1 MGSDYL
7 NCPMCGFGFSREDTL
22 CGHGCPL
29 GAMCR
34 LVQCPS
40 CKYEF
45 PETTPAVT
53 WVQRLL
59 RKLPERAK
67 LPDGVVTA
75 ADLKPGEEATLIC
88 LGDTTSK
95 RHRTLTVFGLVPGAR
110 IRLIQRQPA
119 CVVKV
124 GETELALDPE
134 IARDVLV
141 AREDL
146 MPASDAATV

>member
-1 MGSDYL
+1 M
-7 NCPMCGFGFSREDTL
+7 
-22 CGHGCPL
+22 
-29 GAMCR
+29 
-34 LVQCPS
+34 
-40 CKYEF
+40 
-45 PETTPAVT
+45 
-53 WVQRLL
+53 
-59 RKLPERAK
+59 
-67 LPDGVVTA
+67 
-75 ADLKPGEEATLIC
+75 
-88 LGDTTSK
+88 
-95 RHRTLTVFGLVPGAR
+95 FGLVPGAR

>member
-1 MGSDYL
+1 
-7 NCPMCGFGFSREDTL
+7 
-22 CGHGCPL
+22 
-29 GAMCR
+29 MCR
-34 LVQCPS
+34 LVQCPG

-67 LPDGVVTA
+67 LPAGVVTA
-75 ADLKPGEEATLIC
+75 ADLKPGEAATLVC

-119 CVVKV
+119 CVVRV

-141 AREDL
+141 ARDDL
-146 MPASDAATV
+146 VPASEAATV